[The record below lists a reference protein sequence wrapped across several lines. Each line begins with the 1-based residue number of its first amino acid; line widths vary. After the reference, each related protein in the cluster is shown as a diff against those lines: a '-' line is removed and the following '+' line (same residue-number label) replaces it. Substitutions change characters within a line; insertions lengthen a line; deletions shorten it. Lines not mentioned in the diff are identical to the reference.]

1 MNFHIT
7 KRKLRSIARDL
18 VRWSWLALLLFG
30 CQSEPPGPLHIQ
42 FYHWQTVLEPDS
54 LHYDV
59 LSLST
64 RQELFV
70 KVADFRWSA
79 SGPVTDAEL
88 VLADDDIGYRLQPVV
103 FITNEVMLRLS
114 EVNDNE
120 SGLTALAEDILM
132 AAARSN
138 TTYSTYNELQLD
150 CDWTRGSA
158 KTYFGLLHKLRQLL
172 PSDVR
177 LNCTVRLHQWR
188 DHEDQGIP
196 PVDRGILMAYNSG
209 DLEHWKTENS
219 ILDTLISAQYLK
231 PRSTYDLPL
240 DLALPAYRWAAI
252 YRRNELAYLV
262 DGLTAEALTDTTR
275 FTSLTPNR
283 FEVNRSTYLDGIY
296 CYKGDLIRLENS
308 DQDRLKTTYDQLLAV
323 VPRFVGQ
330 RLFFFRQGSAEKQ
343 ILDFLE

>member
-120 SGLTALAEDILM
+120 SGLTAYAGDRNRFLHF
-132 AAARSN
+132 
-138 TTYSTYNELQLD
+138 
-150 CDWTRGSA
+150 RGSN
-158 KTYFGLLHKLRQLL
+158 H
-172 PSDVR
+172 S
-177 LNCTVRLHQWR
+177 
-188 DHEDQGIP
+188 
-196 PVDRGILMAYNSG
+196 PVAV
-209 DLEHWKTENS
+209 H
-219 ILDTLISAQYLK
+219 
-231 PRSTYDLPL
+231 
-240 DLALPAYRWAAI
+240 YR
-252 YRRNELAYLV
+252 
-262 DGLTAEALTDTTR
+262 
-275 FTSLTPNR
+275 
-283 FEVNRSTYLDGIY
+283 Y
-296 CYKGDLIRLENS
+296 CM
-308 DQDRLKTTYDQLLAV
+308 
-323 VPRFVGQ
+323 
-330 RLFFFRQGSAEKQ
+330 
-343 ILDFLE
+343 